1 MTDRPN
7 IDDLLL
13 LWEDSLA
20 QGKEL
25 SPEELCGD
33 WQDLVPEIRQRIQA
47 LKAMRWMEESSEQEA
62 EPLAVEVPE
71 TLGRYRLD
79 KQIGAGGFGEVWKA
93 YDPHLARYVAI
104 KMPRSDRAAPRD
116 MDAFLAEARKVAS
129 LRHPGIVPVFDVGQ
143 SAGRWLIVSEFVDGT
158 DLAQMLE
165 SRQPSPEE
173 SARLIAEV
181 AEHLHYAHQQ
191 GFVHR
196 DLKPSNILLD
206 RRGTPYLTDFGIAA
220 SVRETDFTTGRP
232 FGTLP
237 YMTPEAVSG
246 EHQQLDPRGDIYS
259 LGVVFYELL
268 TGRLPFDAGSPGEL
282 RDQIVAN
289 EPPPPKTI
297 RQGIPDELQSI
308 CLKCLAKAPA
318 DRYLTAG
325 DLAQSLRSWL
335 AKRPRPLRLLLLG
348 AIVLALAL
356 SAVVAVPVLMRHPP
370 EASAP
375 APTSPAD
382 YYRLAQECERTGRT
396 QDALAAYERFLAM
409 NEEFV
414 EPPLAYLQLLRSNT
428 DAETAAKQFRATC
441 GPSAGN
447 VVYDLVALRLLDG
460 DARRLALEHFKQ
472 EHPTFA
478 LAYFDLADCYSA
490 EEMPNR
496 SRIAEAQE
504 RACLTQALALA
515 EHEDFGRHFI
525 DKKRATGRL
534 EDARRRLS
542 VSTNLPL
549 LANVGLVQF
558 HPPGL
563 IYVVD
568 ACATK
573 ILYSLDGKSW
583 KDAEGFHVQGG
594 AIHWA
599 TAGIAD
605 EDRQRLTEMA
615 RSSKA
620 KLFVKYIDNRRL
632 ESEATELSPAS
643 LQFTVPSVPKIKVP
657 KITIPDIPELPEGSR
672 RQLRDV
678 ERRLRSLGLEEE
690 DEEGGSR

>member
-25 SPEELCGD
+25 SPEELCQD
-33 WQDLVPEIRQRIQA
+33 WPDLLPEIRRRIQA
-47 LKAMRWMEESSEQEA
+47 LKAMRWMDEEGEEETAPAAA
-62 EPLAVEVPE
+62 EPPKS
-71 TLGRYRLD
+71 LGRYRLE
-79 KQIGAGGFGEVWKA
+79 QRIGAGGFGEVWKA

-104 KMPRSDRAAPRD
+104 KIPRSDRAAPRD
-116 MDAFLAEARKVAS
+116 MDAFLAEAQKVAS

-143 SAGRWLIVSEFVDGT
+143 SEGRWFIVSEFVDGT

-173 SARLIAEV
+173 AARLIAEV
-181 AEHLHYAHQQ
+181 ADHLHYAHQQ

-206 RRGTPYLTDFGIAA
+206 RRGRPYLTDFGIAA
-220 SVRETDFTTGRP
+220 SVRDADLSAGRP

-237 YMTPEAVSG
+237 YMAPGAISG
-246 EHQQLDPRGDIYS
+246 EPQHLDPRDDVYS

-268 TGRLPFDAGSPGEL
+268 TRRLPFDADTTGEL
-282 RDQIVAN
+282 RNQILSS
-289 EPPPPKTI
+289 EPPPLKAI
-297 RQGIPDELQSI
+297 RQEVPDELQAI
-308 CLKCLAKAPA
+308 CLKCLAKKAM

-325 DLAQSLRSWL
+325 DLAQALRSWL
-335 AKRPRPLRLLLLG
+335 AQRPRPFRLLLLG
-348 AIVLALAL
+348 AVAITLAL
-356 SAVVAVPVLMRHPP
+356 SAAVAVSILVRERPAANR
-370 EASAP
+370 P
-375 APTSPAD
+375 APTSSAD
-382 YYRLAQECERTGRT
+382 YYRLAQESERTGQV
-396 QDALAAYERFLAM
+396 QDAQAAYERCLAL

-414 EPPLAYLQLLRSNT
+414 EPPLAYLRLLQSNMGA
-428 DAETAAKQFRATC
+428 DAAAKQFEATC
-441 GPSAGN
+441 KPFAGN
-447 VVYDLVALRLLDG
+447 VVYGLAAIRLLDG
-460 DARRLALEHFKQ
+460 EPRRLALEKFKD
-472 EHPTFA
+472 EHPTLA

-490 EEMPNR
+490 EGMPSR
-496 SRIAEAQE
+496 SKIAESHE
-504 RACLTQALALA
+504 RICLKRALALA
-515 EHEDFGRHFI
+515 EQEDFGRYFI
-525 DKKRATGRL
+525 DKGLAGRRL

-549 LANVGLVQF
+549 LANVGVVQF

-568 ACATK
+568 SCATK

-583 KDAEGFHVQGG
+583 KDVEGFHVQGG

-599 TAGIAD
+599 TGAIA
-605 EDRQRLTEMA
+605 EKDRQRLTEIA
-615 RSSKA
+615 RSGKA
-620 KLFVKYIDNRRL
+620 KLLVKYTDNRGL
-632 ESEATELSPAS
+632 ESDASEFAPAAS
-643 LQFTVPSVPKIKVP
+643 QFTVPSIPKITIP

-678 ERRLRSLGLEEE
+678 ERRLRALGLEEE
-690 DEEGGSR
+690 KEEGSSP